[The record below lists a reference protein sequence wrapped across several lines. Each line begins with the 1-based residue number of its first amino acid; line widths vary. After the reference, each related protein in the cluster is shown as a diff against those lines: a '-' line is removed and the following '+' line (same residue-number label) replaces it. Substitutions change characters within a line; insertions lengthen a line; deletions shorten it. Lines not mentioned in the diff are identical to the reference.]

1 VRCLVIKRLSY
12 IWRTLATGISFFLF
26 GLGSLAI
33 GVLSAIFIA
42 PLPIT
47 NARKQIW
54 VRAFIR
60 SGCAFFVV
68 VMRTM
73 GLLSLSVRRSSTGQ
87 VVGHIIVANHPTLLD
102 AVFLIAEFNNVCCIV
117 KQGLWRNPLTV
128 IVVSLAGY
136 IPNSSE
142 QLVELAEKKL
152 KAGENILIFPEGT
165 RSKSGD
171 EQLQFKRGAANIA
184 IVTSSPILPVL
195 IQCSPPT
202 LQKGEKWYQVPGS
215 PPRFTLMIG
224 SAINISDCIDI
235 SRPRTVQYRH
245 LTRYL
250 KAYYQEKICRDKDVY
265 AEKAG
270 Y

>member
-1 VRCLVIKRLSY
+1 MKRLSH

-26 GLGSLAI
+26 GLGSLTI

-42 PLPIT
+42 PLPIAD
-47 NARKQIW
+47 ARKQIW
-54 VRAFIR
+54 IRAFIR
-60 SGCAFFVV
+60 SGCTFFVI
-68 VMRTM
+68 VMRAM
-73 GLLSLSVRRSSTGQ
+73 GLLSLSVQRSNTDLL
-87 VVGHIIVANHPTLLD
+87 VGHIIVANHPTLLD

-142 QLVELAEKKL
+142 QLVELAQKKL

-165 RSKSGD
+165 RSQSDG
-171 EQLQFKRGAANIA
+171 EPLQFKRGAANIA
-184 IVTSSPILPVL
+184 IAASSPILPVL
-195 IQCSPPT
+195 VQCSPPT
-202 LQKGEKWYQVPGS
+202 LQKGEQWYRVPES
-215 PPRFTLMIG
+215 QPRFSLMIE
-224 SAINISDCIDI
+224 SAVNIGDCIDI
-235 SRPRTVQYRH
+235 SKPRTVQYRH

-250 KAYYQEKICRDKDVY
+250 REYYQEKMCGDNGVY

-270 Y
+270 